1 MQGEKNSGLRR
12 IVSTSKRAKYTHAA
26 NYLVNCKVIQT
37 SGGAWNPWKK
47 GKERNK
53 KSVVRKRP
61 L

>member
-1 MQGEKNSGLRR
+1 MRKKFPAYVALFQHLREQ
-12 IVSTSKRAKYTHAA
+12 SYTHAA